1 MNEMNIDTNIEGW
14 TGQKKILVI
23 LAHPDD
29 PEFFCGAM
37 IARWCALGHH
47 VSYCLLTKG
56 QRGTQD
62 AESDPQVISSVR
74 VSEQVDAAAVL
85 GVSQIHWMGYMDGEL
100 VADLALRNAIIKEI
114 RQAKPDIVVSCD
126 PSNLFPAPDRI
137 NHPDHR
143 AAGQAV
149 IDAVFPASGNPGYQ
163 LREDTGEIPAHQV
176 EEVWLSLTH
185 QPNCSFNLSKY
196 LDIKID
202 AILRHR
208 SQISLTA
215 NEMKERY
222 SSRLEKVPA
231 TGEMAFFEKFRRI
244 RLTVK

>member
-1 MNEMNIDTNIEGW
+1 MIIDTNNEGW
-14 TGQKKILVI
+14 SCQKKILVI

-37 IARWCALGHH
+37 IARWCALGHQ

-62 AESDPQVISSVR
+62 AELDPRVVSSVR
-74 VSEQVDAAAVL
+74 VGEQLDAAAVL
-85 GVSQIHWMGYMDGEL
+85 GVSQIHWLDFVDGEL
-100 VADLALRNAIIKEI
+100 VADLALRNAIVKEI
-114 RQAKPDIVVSCD
+114 RQVKPDIVVSCD

-163 LREDTGEIPAHQV
+163 LRDDTGVIPAHQV
-176 EEVWLSLTH
+176 EEVWLSLTN
-185 QPNCSFNLSKY
+185 QPNCSFNLSEY

-208 SQISLTA
+208 SQINLTED
-215 NEMKERY
+215 EMKERY
-222 SSRLEKVPA
+222 SSRLEEDQI
-231 TGEMAFFEKFRRI
+231 TGEMAFFEKFRRF
-244 RLTVK
+244 RLAIK

>member
-1 MNEMNIDTNIEGW
+1 MIDTFNEGW

-37 IARWCALGHH
+37 IARWRELGHQ
-47 VSYCLLTKG
+47 VSYCLLTNG

-62 AESDPQVISSVR
+62 PQMDPQVISAVR
-74 VSEQVDAAAVL
+74 VREQTEAAAVL
-85 GVSQIHWMGYMDGEL
+85 GVSQIHWMNYMDGDL
-100 VADLALRNAIIKEI
+100 VADLELRNAIVKMI
-114 RQAKPDIVVSCD
+114 RKLKPQIVVGCD
-126 PSNLFPAPDRI
+126 PTNLFPAPDRI

-149 IDAVFPASGNPGYQ
+149 IDAVFPASGNPGYI
-163 LREDTGEIPAHQV
+163 LKDDAVVIPAHQV

-185 QPNCSFNLSKY
+185 QPNTMVNLSEFLNRK
-196 LDIKID
+196 IK
-202 AILRHR
+202 AILCHR
-208 SQISLTA
+208 SQISLSPD
-215 NEMKERY
+215 EMIARY
-222 SSRLEKVPA
+222 SSQMEVDPN
-231 TGEMAFFEKFRRI
+231 TGEKAFFEKFRRI